1 MGFSYFV
8 VRRLVF
14 SVFTLLAVTI
24 LTFIVIKIAPGDP
37 IDIALFRTGG
47 SISKTA
53 RDAYRK
59 QFGLDKAVHLQYFSW
74 LNQLIHGNFGYRTKN
89 LRPISEEIGHAA
101 PKTIELMGVGLGL
114 AVIIGVPIGILM
126 AVRQYSI
133 LDYFLTVFAFVGVSV
148 PQFFLAF
155 FFVYVF
161 SLRLPLL
168 PIGGTI
174 TPGQPWYLL
183 DHLRHLVI
191 PSLSLA
197 VAEFAATS
205 RYARSSMLEK
215 LHEDYVTTARAKGLV
230 EGKVLIKHAFRTAL
244 SPIVTMLTL
253 RFRDLIAGAV
263 VIETVMQWP
272 GMGKLFMDAVSSR
285 DYMLLMSL
293 ALITGAALIVA
304 NFLADIA
311 YGLLDPRVRYG

>member
-1 MGFSYFV
+1 MDFV
-8 VRRLVF
+8 SFAVRRLALSLV
-14 SVFTLLAVTI
+14 TLLTITI

-47 SISKTA
+47 SISKTV

-59 QFGLDKAVHLQYFSW
+59 QFGLDKPVYLQYLSW
-74 LNQLIHGNFGYRTKN
+74 LNQLIHGNLGYRTKN
-89 LRPISEEIGHAA
+89 LRPISEEIRHAA

-114 AVIIGVPIGILM
+114 AVIIGVPMGILM

-133 LDYFLTVFAFVGVSV
+133 MDYSLTIFAFVGVSV
-148 PQFFLAF
+148 PAFFLAF
-155 FFVYVF
+155 FLIYVF
-161 SLRLPLL
+161 CLRLQVL
-168 PIGGTI
+168 PIGGTT
-174 TPGQPWYLL
+174 TPGQPWTLL
-183 DHLRHLVI
+183 NHLKHLVI

-215 LHEDYVTTARAKGLV
+215 LHEDYVTTARAKGLS
-230 EGKVLIKHAFRTAL
+230 ERSVLIKHAFRTAL

-293 ALITGAALIVA
+293 ALITGVALIVA

-311 YGLLDPRVRYG
+311 YGLLDPRVRYD